1 MTGAIE
7 IYALGADFEILAV
20 CVPYTNLQWNRRYY
34 EAGEFSM
41 QVARDRYDPSW
52 RYIWSPSRPEV
63 GMVQKVA
70 YSGEGLAG
78 TVQVSGFFAE
88 KMLDDRVCFPRYVG
102 DEPTTEEACRAIF
115 SKFAG
120 DLPIS
125 LGSANAPLVGD
136 RTRSDFSDDELGSK
150 LYSILETREASCRVR
165 YDFERNEL
173 LFEVWQGLDRTQG
186 QSENP
191 WAVFSTAWGN
201 LSGES
206 VSYDESAYRNVCIV
220 PAYEG
225 DDGIE
230 TVTVTV
236 DVSAEGERKRQMV
249 LDKRSSKPESD
260 QSLSEFKEALA
271 QEAREKLADKQVEFE
286 VDAKVSAGYMES
298 YDLGDRVSV
307 EVPSVGMSLDAR
319 VVEVDEVFKST
330 GHEVTPV
337 FGNKKVRRMV

>member
-7 IYALGADFEILAV
+7 LYALGESFEVLAV

-34 EAGEFSM
+34 EAGDFSM
-41 QVARDRYDPSW
+41 QVARDQFDPAW
-52 RYIWSPSRPEV
+52 RYLWSPSRPEV

-70 YSGEGLAG
+70 YTGEGFAG

-88 KMLDDRVCFPRYVG
+88 KMLDDAVCYPRYVG
-102 DEPTTEEACRAIF
+102 DEPTTEGACRAIF
-115 SKFAG
+115 SAFAG

-125 LGSANAPLVGD
+125 LGAAGDPMVGD

-165 YDFERNEL
+165 YDFEGDEL
-173 LFEVWQGLDRTQG
+173 IFEVWKGLDRTQG
-186 QSENP
+186 QSVNP

-206 VSYDESAYRNVCIV
+206 VNSDESAYRNVCIV

-225 DDGIE
+225 EDGVE

-236 DVSAEGERKRQMV
+236 DLSAEGERKRRMV
-249 LDKRSSKPESD
+249 LDKRSSKPEEG
-260 QSLSEFKEALA
+260 QSLEDFKAALEQEAL
-271 QEAREKLADKQVEFE
+271 EKLADKQPEVE
-286 VDAKVSAGYMES
+286 VDAEVSSGYLES
-298 YDLGDRVSV
+298 WDLGDRVSID
-307 EVPSVGMSLDAR
+307 VPAVGISMEAR
-319 VVEVDEVFKST
+319 VVEVAEVFKSS
-330 GHEVTPV
+330 GHEVTPT
-337 FGNKKVRRMV
+337 FGNKKIRRIA